1 MKRNIKLTE
10 PTNCSLNVGVNLD
23 TSNLLTSPKK
33 CKMMDRFQYAHANI
47 SPKKQKLDNSPL
59 VVWKITNEEETVGCI
74 IDGGYSISDFLS
86 QNLTKEDMQK
96 LVPYDGGI
104 NDLVCPKNRG
114 KLMNAIDAFNI
125 LENVSIQTFSTVN
138 KPTTDQINRVKDNFP
153 PIISA
158 TGMTPVDGKRCYLVK
173 VTMNEYYC

>member
-10 PTNCSLNVGVNLD
+10 STNSSPNVGVDLVTESTNSSPNVGVDLV

-33 CKMMDRFQYAHANI
+33 SKMMDRFVKAHANI
-47 SPKKQKLDNSPL
+47 SPKKQRVDNSPM
-59 VVWKITNEEETVGCI
+59 VVWKITNEEETIGCI
-74 IDGGYSISDFLS
+74 IDGGYSISELFL
-86 QNLTKEDMQK
+86 QTLTKEQMQK
-96 LVPYDGGI
+96 LNPYDNSNGT

-125 LENVSIQTFSTVN
+125 LENVSIQTSPSVN
-138 KPTTDQINRVKDNFP
+138 KATTDQINRVKEKFS

-158 TGMTPVDGKRCYLVK
+158 T
-173 VTMNEYYC
+173 